1 QLLEQGHQFD
11 VVCSMEVIEHVENPA
26 GFLKVLGQ
34 LVKPEGDL
42 ILSTISRTPLSYFLT
57 IFCAEH
63 LMRMVP
69 VGTHHWS
76 KYINPD
82 ELHKGVE
89 ELSKCEVLNIQ
100 GIGFNP
106 LSGQWELTRSR
117 DGNGSSKDGGLLG
130 LMGPPLAEASNYFL
144 AAKKPAA
151 ASVDA
156 SSASS

>member
-1 QLLEQGHQFD
+1 
-11 VVCSMEVIEHVENPA
+11 
-26 GFLKVLGQ
+26 
-34 LVKPEGDL
+34 
-42 ILSTISRTPLSYFLT
+42 
-57 IFCAEH
+57 
-63 LMRMVP
+63 MRMVP

-117 DGNGSSKDGGLLG
+117 DGSGSAEGGLLG

-151 ASVDA
+151 TAPSVDA
-156 SSASS
+156 SS